1 MKFAM
6 HRACGLI
13 LVCMLALGFTAG
25 CQSGESVEGD
35 AASEADSAGATSRLP
50 ALHVVLAWESH
61 FSGENWER
69 KNYRVKLDACRGS
82 GWPMRALSPEDEAK
96 LGTGQVEIMIDAHRQ
111 YARQVS
117 WTLGADGDS
126 GQTVCLS
133 KLEEHRDEDAVDDAT
148 GMYEAIDEQARAQQ
162 RQLAQV
168 AGWKLAGE
176 GSIKGQPC
184 SRWQNDKQEVCMW
197 SGGTQWGFNDAP
209 ADAAGC
215 TIHGAGDYLTSIPL
229 EARPLAGGSGCI
241 LQVKSFSLG
250 KGLIPSNQPGQPI
263 EGKGHGR

>member
-13 LVCMLALGFTAG
+13 LGCMLALGFTAG
-25 CQSGESVEGD
+25 CQSRESAPGD
-35 AASEADSAGATSRLP
+35 TTPGADSNGATSRLP

-69 KNYRVKLDACRGS
+69 KNYRARLEACRGS
-82 GWPMRALSPEDEAK
+82 GMPTRELSADEQAK
-96 LGTGQVEIMIDAHRQ
+96 LGTGQVEIMIDARRQ

-126 GQTVCLS
+126 GQTACLS
-133 KLEEHRDEDAVDDAT
+133 KLEEHRDEDTIDDAT
-148 GMYEAIDEQARAQQ
+148 GMYEAIDEEARAQQ

-184 SRWQNDKQEVCMW
+184 SRWQNDKQEICMW
-197 SGGTQWGFNDAP
+197 SGGTQWGFDDAP

-215 TIHGAGDYLTSIPL
+215 TLDAASAYLTSIPM
-229 EARPLAGGSGCI
+229 ESRPLAGGSGC
-241 LQVKSFSLG
+241 LLRVESFSLG
-250 KGLIPSNQPGQPI
+250 KGLVPSNQPGQPI
-263 EGKGHGR
+263 EGKEHGR